1 LRGVEILFVTTELAP
16 YSVDPRSPEIAEAA
30 ASLPKALR
38 GLGHRV
44 VVVSPLYKGID
55 PTARSLARRLS
66 AVNVE
71 VLGKS
76 YTCHLYDGRTT
87 GGVDLIFLGNPELFG
102 DHTPGTAD
110 DDTRLRS
117 SLLLSAAAAQIAHT
131 REPKVDVLHARGAA
145 TAAALPLAKQL
156 RPELGCA
163 LTIHDGDDPLLL
175 PSSQLGELFL
185 PEALRNSVLQSAPSL
200 LSAGI
205 KSADAVV
212 ISSTASA
219 QRFLDPAHT
228 PLAGLLQQKGSRFLG
243 VVNGVDASI
252 WNPLVDSHLTARF
265 DATDLGGKQRC
276 KGAFQY
282 MMGLGVHPDTPLIV
296 AIGELSEARGGDL
309 IAQITSDCMRS
320 ELQLCLL
327 GSEGRAAEQVCSLS
341 GELPERLAIR
351 TSHDE
356 KERHLALGAADFVL
370 LPAREPRAV
379 EIALSGMRYGALPI
393 VHPVGALGD
402 HIVDVD
408 AKLETGNGFVI
419 EQATPEDVLATVQ
432 RALSAYSRHKAFDE
446 LRKRAMRHD
455 VSWERSARRYEH
467 MFKQISQ
474 AAAPAA

>member
-1 LRGVEILFVTTELAP
+1 MRGVEILFVTTELAP
-16 YSVDPRSPEIAEAA
+16 YSVDPRSPEVAEAA

-44 VVVSPLYKGID
+44 VVLSPLYKGID

-87 GGVDLIFLGNPELFG
+87 GGVDLIFLANAELFG
-102 DHTPGTAD
+102 EHSPGAAD
-110 DDTRLRS
+110 DELRLRS

-156 RPELGCA
+156 RPELGCV
-163 LTIHDGDDPLLL
+163 LSIYDGDDPLLL

-185 PEALRNSVLQSAPSL
+185 PEPLRNTVLPGAPSL
-200 LSAGI
+200 LSAGV
-205 KSADAVV
+205 KCADAVV
-212 ISSTASA
+212 AGSTASA
-219 QRFLDPAHT
+219 QWLLDAEHT
-228 PLAGLLQQKGSRFLG
+228 PLAELLAQKGPRFLG
-243 VVNGVDASI
+243 IVNGIDASI
-252 WNPLVDSHLTARF
+252 WNPLVDSHLSSRF
-265 DATDLGGKQRC
+265 DATDLAGKQRC
-276 KGAFQY
+276 KGALQY

-309 IAQITSDCMRS
+309 IAQITGDCMRS
-320 ELQLCLL
+320 ELQLCVL
-327 GSEGRAAEQVCSLS
+327 GSEDRAAEQVCGLS

-356 KERHLALGAADFVL
+356 KERHLALGAADFLL
-370 LPAREPRAV
+370 LPAREPRSTEV
-379 EIALSGMRYGALPI
+379 ALAGMRYGALPI
-393 VHPVGALGD
+393 VHPVGPLGD

-408 AKLETGNGFVI
+408 TKLETGNGFVI
-419 EQATPEDVLATVQ
+419 EQATSEVVLATVQ
-432 RALSAYSRHKAFDE
+432 RALSAYHRPKAFDA

-467 MFKQISQ
+467 VFKQVMQ

>member
-1 LRGVEILFVTTELAP
+1 VRRVEILFVTTELAP
-16 YSVDPRSPEIAEAA
+16 YSIDPRAPEIAEAA

-38 GLGHRV
+38 GLGHRAV
-44 VVVSPLYKGID
+44 VLSPLYKGID

-66 AVNVE
+66 VVNVE

-87 GGVDLIFLGNPELFG
+87 GGVDLIFLSNPELFG
-102 DHTPGTAD
+102 DHGPGSGDA
-110 DDTRLRS
+110 DTRLRS

-145 TAAALPLAKQL
+145 TAAALALAKQL

-163 LTIHDGDDPLLL
+163 LSIHEGDDPLLL
-175 PSSQLGELFL
+175 PSAQLGELFL
-185 PEALRNSVLQSAPSL
+185 PEALRNSVLSSAPSL

-212 ISSTASA
+212 VNSTASA
-219 QRFLDPAHT
+219 RRFLDPAYT
-228 PLAGLLQQKGSRFLG
+228 PLASLLQEKGSRFLG

-252 WNPLVDSHLTARF
+252 WNPLVDSHLSSRF
-265 DATDLGGKQRC
+265 DATDLSGKQRC
-276 KGAFQY
+276 KGALQY
-282 MMGLGVHPDTPLIV
+282 MMGLGVHPDTPLVV
-296 AIGELSEARGGDL
+296 AIGELTEARGGDL
-309 IAQITSDCMRS
+309 IAQVSSDCMRS
-320 ELQLCLL
+320 ELQLCVL
-327 GSEGRAAEQVCSLS
+327 GSEGPAAEQVCGLS
-341 GELPERLAIR
+341 SELPERLAIR

-356 KERHLALGAADFVL
+356 KERHLALGAADFLL
-370 LPAREPRAV
+370 LPARNARSV
-379 EIALSGMRYGALPI
+379 EIALCGMRYGALPI

-419 EQATPEDVLATVQ
+419 ESLTVEDVLGTVQ
-432 RALSAYSRHKAFDE
+432 RAVSAYGRGQTFEA
-446 LRKRAMRHD
+446 LRKRAMSHD

-467 MFKQISQ
+467 LFKQIAQ
-474 AAAPAA
+474 VAAPAA

>member
-1 LRGVEILFVTTELAP
+1 MEILFVTTELAP
-16 YSVDPRSPEIAEAA
+16 YSVDPRAPEIAEAA

-44 VVVSPLYKGID
+44 VVISPLYKGID

-87 GGVDLIFLGNPELFG
+87 GGVDLIFLANPELFG
-102 DHTPGTAD
+102 DHSAD
-110 DDTRLRS
+110 GIGAIDADTRLRS

-163 LTIHDGDDPLLL
+163 LSIHDGDDPLLL
-175 PSSQLGELFL
+175 PLAQLSELFL
-185 PEALRNSVLQSAPSL
+185 PEALRNSVLQSSPSL

-212 ISSTASA
+212 VNSTASA
-219 QRFLDPAHT
+219 RRMVDPEYG
-228 PLAGLLQQKGSRFLG
+228 PLAALLQQKGPRFLG
-243 VVNGVDASI
+243 IVNGVDASI
-252 WNPLVDSHLTARF
+252 WNPLVDSHLSSRF
-265 DATDLGGKQRC
+265 DATDLSGKQRC
-276 KGAFQY
+276 KGALQY
-282 MMGLGVHPDTPLIV
+282 MLGLGVHPDTPLVV

-309 IAQITSDCMRS
+309 IAQVTSDCMRS
-320 ELQLCLL
+320 ELQLCVL
-327 GSEGRAAEQVCSLS
+327 GSEGPAAEQVCSLS
-341 GELPERLAIR
+341 SELPERLAIR

-356 KERHLALGAADFVL
+356 KERHLALGAADFLL
-370 LPAREPRAV
+370 LPAREPRSV
-379 EIALSGMRYGALPI
+379 EIALSAMRYGALPI
-393 VHPVGALGD
+393 VHNVGPLGD

-408 AKLETGNGFVI
+408 AKLETGNGFLI
-419 EQATPEDVLATVQ
+419 EAPTAEEVLASVQ
-432 RALSAYSRHKAFDE
+432 RAVNAYARQKPFDA

-467 MFKQISQ
+467 LFKQIAQ
-474 AAAPAA
+474 VAAPAA

>member
-1 LRGVEILFVTTELAP
+1 VEILFVTTELAP
-16 YSVDPRSPEIAEAA
+16 YSVDPRAPEIAEAA

-44 VVVSPLYKGID
+44 VVISPLYKGID

-87 GGVDLIFLGNPELFG
+87 GGVDLIFLGNAELFG
-102 DHTPGTAD
+102 DHAPGTLDA
-110 DDTRLRS
+110 DTRLRS
-117 SLLLSAAAAQIAHT
+117 ALLLSAAAAQIAHT

-163 LTIHDGDDPLLL
+163 LSIHEGDDPILL
-175 PSSQLGELFL
+175 PAAQLGELFL
-185 PEALRNSVLQSAPSL
+185 PESLRNSVLSSAPSL
-200 LSAGI
+200 LSAGV

-212 ISSTASA
+212 VSSTASA
-219 QRFLDPAHT
+219 RHWLDANNT
-228 PLAGLLQQKGSRFLG
+228 PLAGLLQDKGSRFLG
-243 VVNGVDASI
+243 IVNGVDASI
-252 WNPLVDSHLTARF
+252 WNPLVDSHLSSRF
-265 DATDLGGKQRC
+265 DATDLAGKQRC
-276 KGAFQY
+276 KGALQY

-296 AIGELSEARGGDL
+296 AIGELTEARGGDL
-309 IAQITSDCMRS
+309 IAQVTNDCLRS
-320 ELQLCLL
+320 ELQLCVL
-327 GSEGRAAEQVCSLS
+327 GSEGRHAEQILGLS
-341 GELPERLAIR
+341 SELPERLAIR

-370 LPAREPRAV
+370 LPARESRSI
-379 EIALSGMRYGALPI
+379 EIALCGMRYGALPI
-393 VHPVGALGD
+393 AYPVGALGD
-402 HIVDVD
+402 HLVDVD
-408 AKLETGNGFVI
+408 AKLETGNSFVLGA
-419 EQATPEDVLATVQ
+419 ATTEDLLATVQ
-432 RALSAYSRHKAFDE
+432 RALSAYSRPKAFDA

-467 MFKQISQ
+467 LFKQIAQ
-474 AAAPAA
+474 VAAPAA